1 MLICVSVEGCV
12 CLNIYNVLLI
22 CSHLFSPRIIHVFH
36 TAAFKKYNCDWL
48 CSFMA
53 CQYRDFSN
61 ISSWC
66 SALSHVWLSATPW
79 TVTHQAPLSMEFFQT
94 RILEWVTISSSR
106 GSSLPRNWTFVSYV
120 SCIGRRIL
128 YHQRHLGSPPLD
140 SFSVLSFVNPAL
152 IHACTTRS
160 FYKSMT
166 IQTFLNEEW

>member
-1 MLICVSVEGCV
+1 MSYWFVPTYFHRILYMFSTPLPLRNTIVTGSAVSQCVSIVIS
-12 CLNIYNVLLI
+12 L
-22 CSHLFSPRIIHVFH
+22 
-36 TAAFKKYNCDWL
+36 
-48 CSFMA
+48 
-53 CQYRDFSN
+53 N

-66 SALSHVWLSATPW
+66 SAFSHVRLSATPW

-94 RILEWVTISSSR
+94 RILEWVTLSSSR

-128 YHQRHLGSPPLD
+128 YHQRHLGSPPLN

-166 IQTFLNEEW
+166 IRTFLNEEW